1 MQSLKDKI
9 LEGFFTNTG
18 ADSFIKW
25 INEVFKTTNTKHCTR
40 IYITSK
46 GTADIDQYMTE
57 FKVTK
62 ADNISLLF
70 SNKDLHTP
78 YKKQSIIINISEV
91 PELLNIKPNDMFIFC
106 TKNDEKNENIKFLFG
121 QHINTRGGNNTY
133 VNNVLLTIDKKTG
146 AIIDKEVIPKFLISE
161 IPF

>member
-25 INEVFKTTNTKHCTR
+25 INEVFKTTNTKHCAC

-106 TKNDEKNENIKFLFG
+106 TKNEDKNENIKFLFG
-121 QHINTRGGNNTY
+121 QLINANKDNSTY
-133 VNNVLLTIDKKTG
+133 INNVLLTIDKKTG
-146 AIIDKEVIPKFLISE
+146 TIIDKEVIQKFLITD